1 MSLGLGLIEAIGG
14 NQLAVGKMA
23 QAIEVAPVQMS
34 LLAALFAGVA
44 LGLQPRLGL
53 LQPGLL
59 LDLPQAHEH
68 LTRLDPLALG
78 DQQLGN
84 LAADIEGQ
92 MRAPTG
98 LQRTRA
104 GVGHQRLH
112 RPALNLQQPDRQRLW
127 STQPAA
133 QHHQT
138 GQHRRANQ

>member
-1 MSLGLGLIEAIGG
+1 
-14 NQLAVGKMA
+14 MA

-59 LDLPQAHEH
+59 LVLPQAHEH
-68 LTRLDPLALG
+68 LTRLDPLALA

-92 MRAPTG
+92 MRASTG
-98 LQRTRA
+98 LQRTSA
-104 GVGHQRLH
+104 SVGYQRLH
-112 RPALNLQQPDRQRLW
+112 RPPLNL
-127 STQPAA
+127 
-133 QHHQT
+133 
-138 GQHRRANQ
+138 